1 MELDLLFNISNI
13 FVLPFWTI
21 MIFLP
26 NWQITQK
33 IMKSYL
39 IFLPLI
45 FLYIYLFVISLTPES
60 IETLSNPQLFDLAEV
75 FANPVVTFAGWVHF
89 LVLDLFLGRYIYW
102 QGQNEKIWTI
112 HSLTLCLFAGPIGF
126 LSHIITRAVQLQF
139 FSGESKV
146 ETADA

>member
-1 MELDLLFNISNI
+1 MDLSTLFDISNL

-21 MIFLP
+21 MILAP

-45 FLYIYLFVISLTPES
+45 FLYIYLFVVSLTPES
-60 IETLSNPQLFDLAEV
+60 IEILSNPHLLDLAEI

-89 LVLDLFLGRYIYW
+89 LILDLFLGRYIYW
-102 QGQNEKIWTI
+102 QGREEKIWTI
-112 HSLTLCLFAGPIGF
+112 HSLVLCLFAGPIGF

-139 FSGESKV
+139 FADKTA